1 MQDTRRPH
9 NGDGFGIGYYTAP
22 ALGAAPCIFTSTVPA
37 WNCTNLA
44 RLAPKTAS
52 SLIFAHVRAS
62 TGADEEGNGGGA
74 ALAEINCHPFRYG
87 ALMWMH
93 NGSLG
98 AWPLIKRALA
108 GKLADRWFLC
118 VKGGTDSEWA
128 FALFL
133 DRLERRG
140 VDPGADPGSH
150 GFEHRVLRAAM
161 LDTIACINELV
172 AAVPEEALRRSG
184 IDSRSLLNFA
194 VTDGHNVVCT
204 RYVSSS
210 GDEASSL
217 YFSSGTSWVQD
228 KAKGEFRM
236 ERRDRGADIVLVA
249 SEPLT
254 FERGNTLE
262 SHFCQAPILE
272 LHYRV
277 YLCVSRADIDD
288 VDNWVTVPTNSVL
301 TIHKQT
307 VLIHP
312 IKDQFYS
319 NDPAHLRD
327 AAFATDRGLVTAEEG
342 NIKGLDSLSSQTS
355 PDVNVMRKKL
365 EEVQLK
371 AAKGR
376 ESIVK

>member
-1 MQDTRRPH
+1 MYKGKEEILLSKLILEPTHSILTQSYDCRLRLDTRRPH

-62 TGADEEGNGGGA
+62 TGADEEGSSGGS

-93 NGSLG
+93 NGCLG
-98 AWPLIKRALA
+98 AWPLVKRALA
-108 GKLADRWFLC
+108 SKLADRWFLS

-140 VDPGADPGSH
+140 VDPGADPGPK
-150 GFEHRVLRAAM
+150 GFPSALLRSAV

-172 AAVPEEALRRSG
+172 AAVPEESMQKGGAEG
-184 IDSRSLLNFA
+184 RSLLNFA
-194 VTDGHNVVCT
+194 VADGHSVICT

-210 GDEASSL
+210 TDEAASL
-217 YFSSGTSWVQD
+217 YFSSGTSWVED
-228 KAKGEFRM
+228 PGKKGEFKM

-254 FERGNTLE
+254 FERG
-262 SHFCQAPILE
+262 E
-272 LHYRV
+272 LPGR
-277 YLCVSRADIDD
+277 SAF
-288 VDNWVTVPTNSVL
+288 
-301 TIHKQT
+301 
-307 VLIHP
+307 LI
-312 IKDQFYS
+312 
-319 NDPAHLRD
+319 
-327 AAFATDRGLVTAEEG
+327 
-342 NIKGLDSLSSQTS
+342 
-355 PDVNVMRKKL
+355 
-365 EEVQLK
+365 K
-371 AAKGR
+371 A
-376 ESIVK
+376 